1 MLDRLKSQIEILE
14 LLVEEYKTDLNI
26 NKVLDK
32 LEYLKF
38 QVRTI
43 EDETSEWCEFFGRL
57 P

>member
-14 LLVEEYKTDLNI
+14 LLVEEHKTDLNI

-38 QVRTI
+38 QVRKV
-43 EDETSEWCEFFGRL
+43 EDETSEWSEYFGRL